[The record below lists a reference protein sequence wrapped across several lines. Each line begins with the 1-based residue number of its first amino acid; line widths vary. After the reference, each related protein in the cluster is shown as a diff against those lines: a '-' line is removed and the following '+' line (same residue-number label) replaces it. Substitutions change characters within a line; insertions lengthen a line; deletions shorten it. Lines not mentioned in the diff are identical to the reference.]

1 MKRAGVVVAVALGL
15 SAAPALADEDDA
27 IRAAFEGRV
36 VAPRIALPASKSGV
50 NVYPERVPPLNLGEV
65 EQDMYR
71 NGVGVAPGQRVV
83 VTRIKAKGK
92 HIEFQL
98 GQGGESQIPTFQTPY
113 VPQSRTEKRL
123 RDELKDADDP
133 EVKKR
138 LKERIRDHEDR
149 RRREQRQL
157 ESLARIEYE
166 AEVSRYT
173 PEEWALMAGARF
185 NVRYDHDV
193 PAEALTPEGLMATLD
208 EWLDFAPPPEPDPE
222 GAGVEDAGLHKGM
235 TADELA
241 AAYGLPD
248 RCDDSEAGGLSVRT
262 CVFELDDGYLEAQL
276 VDDVLVK
283 FTLSSEAP
291 E

>member
-1 MKRAGVVVAVALGL
+1 MKRAVVVVTVALGL
-15 SAAPALADEDDA
+15 SAGPALADEDDA

-36 VAPRIALPASKSGV
+36 VAPRIALPATKDGV
-50 NVYPERVPPLNLGEV
+50 NVYPQRVPPLNLGEV
-65 EQDMYR
+65 EQDTLR
-71 NGVGVAPGQRVV
+71 HGVGVEPGQPVV
-83 VTRIKAKGK
+83 VTRVKAKGK

-98 GQGGESQIPTFQTPY
+98 GRGGDSQIPTFQTPY
-113 VPQSRTEKRL
+113 VPQSRAEKRL
-123 RDELKDADDP
+123 RDELKDTDDR

-138 LKERIRDHEDR
+138 LKERIKDHEDR

-166 AEVSRYT
+166 AELSRYT

-185 NVRYDHDV
+185 NVRFDRDV
-193 PAEALTPEGLMATLD
+193 PAEALTPEGLMAALE
-208 EWLDFAPPPEPDPE
+208 EWVDFAPPPDADP
-222 GAGVEDAGLHKGM
+222 GAPVEDAGLRKGM

-248 RCDDSEAGGLSVRT
+248 RCDDSEAAGLSVRT